1 MVNGALN
8 GKTIILTLQN
18 YNILGT
24 LSSLSPIF
32 FSMETQNALQPSLPS
47 RTRAMRFKQ
56 HQQQFFFLF

>member
-32 FSMETQNALQPSLPS
+32 FFDGDSKRAPTKPPFPHARHAL
-47 RTRAMRFKQ
+47 
-56 HQQQFFFLF
+56 